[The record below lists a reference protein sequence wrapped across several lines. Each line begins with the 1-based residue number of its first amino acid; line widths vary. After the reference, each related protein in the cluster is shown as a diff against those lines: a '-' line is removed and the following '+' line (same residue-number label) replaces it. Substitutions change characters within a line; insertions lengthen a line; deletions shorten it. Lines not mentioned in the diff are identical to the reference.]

1 MKRKILETMLMR
13 FVRYVIDWRK
23 TRAVIRELNML
34 TDKQLKDIG
43 MSRGEINHLVY
54 TLDQEKQKGGK
65 LTIKDMNKG
74 QQHDG

>member
-43 MSRGEINHLVY
+43 ISRGEINHLVY
-54 TLDQEKQKGGK
+54 TLDQENQKGSK
-65 LTIKDMNKG
+65 K
-74 QQHDG
+74 

>member
-43 MSRGEINHLVY
+43 ISRGEINHLVY
-54 TLDQEKQKGGK
+54 TLDQENQKGGK
-65 LTIKDMNKG
+65 K
-74 QQHDG
+74 